1 MSVQIIV
8 SSFLISD
15 LNKRVIIVTD
25 FKEILLHFCFTWT
38 LLLVSFNE
46 ISSIKTTEYSIFRG
60 VFQERYELI
69 IHTVIIFIRYFQSL
83 LGMFVLLNFV
93 LTHEDENASVL
104 DQTKDF
110 SALVILYDI
119 DVIVLGPLVNNFFN
133 NRDL

>member
-25 FKEILLHFCFTWT
+25 FKEILLHFCFTWI

-69 IHTVIIFIRYFQSL
+69 IQTVIIFIRYFQSL

-110 SALVILYDI
+110 SALVILFEI

-133 NRDL
+133 NRDF

>member
-1 MSVQIIV
+1 
-8 SSFLISD
+8 
-15 LNKRVIIVTD
+15 
-25 FKEILLHFCFTWT
+25 
-38 LLLVSFNE
+38 VSFNE

-69 IHTVIIFIRYFQSL
+69 IQTVIIFIRYFQSL

-110 SALVILYDI
+110 SALVILFEI

-133 NRDL
+133 NRDF